1 MQARQVAFGVLLLV
15 VGGALLVGTGY
26 GLGTLGSETVA
37 ESNESD
43 EQFGHE
49 VTSFAQSSAVEAE
62 RAVEGGMWNA
72 AINVSDL
79 PEDAVRDRTQ
89 VLENRLVQLE
99 ERRTGLA
106 ADRENMSAIAYTAQ
120 ASQVRVE
127 IANVRSAVNQTRQTA
142 IRHGVDD
149 VTALE
154 RLQRDARNMTG
165 PDIAAAAR
173 NITDTPRGPPGHAGP
188 PAGVGPPTDG
198 NESNHPGDRQ
208 VGPPTDGN
216 ESDHP
221 GNGPLGPPT
230 DGNDS
235 DRPGNG
241 NVGPPTDN
249 NEMNGNGTNGPG
261 GGPSGPPTDGNES
274 DHPGNGQAGPPTDD
288 ASPGD
293 ANSSN
298 YSQSAGSD
306 TDHSDDQSD
315 RGERDADEPGKS
327 DDNDAGPPDDREPD
341 N

>member
-89 VLENRLVQLE
+89 MLEDRLVQLE

-106 ADRENMSAIAYTAQ
+106 ADRKNMSAIAYTAQ
-120 ASQVRVE
+120 ASQVRAE

-165 PDIAAAAR
+165 PDISAAAR

-188 PAGVGPPTDG
+188 PADAGPPTDG
-198 NESNHPGDRQ
+198 NN
-208 VGPPTDGN
+208 
-216 ESDHP
+216 
-221 GNGPLGPPT
+221 
-230 DGNDS
+230 S

-241 NVGPPTDN
+241 DVGPPTDN
-249 NEMNGNGTNGPG
+249 NEMNGNGTDGPG
-261 GGPSGPPTDGNES
+261 GGPPGPPTDGNES
-274 DHPGNGQAGPPTDD
+274 DHPGNGQAEPPTDD
-288 ASPGD
+288 ASSGD
-293 ANSSN
+293 ANSSTH
-298 YSQSAGSD
+298 SQSAGSD
-306 TDHSDDQSD
+306 VDHFGDQSN
-315 RGERDADEPGKS
+315 RGERDADDPRQPVDDAGLP
-327 DDNDAGPPDDREPD
+327 DNDAGPPDNDAGPPDDRGPD